1 MYLLGLAVI
10 LTLLK
15 YFEVDPVA
23 AWSWWWVLLPY
34 GLTILWWVWADRS
47 GYTKRKEIEKM
58 ERRKLDRV
66 NKHRQA
72 MGLTPRKPR

>member
-1 MYLLGLAVI
+1 
-10 LTLLK
+10 
-15 YFEVDPVA
+15 
-23 AWSWWWVLLPY
+23 
-34 GLTILWWVWADRS
+34 LTILWWVWADRS